1 MYTIKYI
8 YKEEFKKFNVKR
20 LIIGVK
26 INSKIRQK
34 GAFIEGVLSDIID
47 DIIVK
52 HIIPYRN
59 EVSSE
64 GKIGLV
70 FKMRNLDPD
79 LCIEYMNI
87 ERLKANIILERLS
100 TIAQSNKTIFLDD
113 IEIQA
118 SIFIPIE

>member
-34 GAFIEGVLSDIID
+34 STFIEGELSNIID

-70 FKMRNLDPD
+70 FKMRNLSPD

>member
-34 GAFIEGVLSDIID
+34 SAFIEGVLSDIID

-70 FKMRNLDPD
+70 FKMRNLSPD

>member
-34 GAFIEGVLSDIID
+34 GTFIEGVLSDIID

>member
-26 INSKIRQK
+26 INSKIRQTR
-34 GAFIEGVLSDIID
+34 AFIEGVLSDIID

>member
-70 FKMRNLDPD
+70 FKMRNLSPD

>member
-100 TIAQSNKTIFLDD
+100 TIAQSNETIFLDD

>member
-26 INSKIRQK
+26 INSKIRQT